1 VIGAALRS
9 VGARDSPVVSAIE
22 GEHSDSSGSQV
33 SGGRAIQRVCPD
45 IDKHQR
51 AQLRSGI
58 QSGRLLAPTSHA
70 SRPTHD
76 LSADPNLLR
85 SGQSTRVAAARR
97 GAPVSEPAALAPPLL
112 AWHAR
117 SGRHDLPWQQHIS
130 AYRVWISEVM
140 LQQTQVATVIPYFE
154 RFMAQF
160 PDVASL
166 AGAPLDVI
174 LHHWSGLGYY
184 SRARNLHRA
193 AQRVVAEFAGEL
205 PTELAALQSLPGI
218 GRSTAGAILALTLGQ
233 RVPILDGNVRRVLAR
248 YFAVPCAPGVAAVDR
263 QFWALAEACMPQG
276 EVATYTQA
284 VMDLGAT
291 VCLRRRPLCT
301 ACPLQ
306 NECAA
311 HLSGQQLS
319 LPTPR
324 VRTARPVRRVVMLLA
339 RRTDGAVLLERRSE
353 QGIWGGLW
361 SLPEFHSD
369 EDARAFG
376 ADRLLRSAFEPEFR
390 ATLRH
395 AFTHFELEISPLVAR
410 CEGFAGVRDSPPSLW
425 FNTADPPDIGLPAPV
440 TALLAAL

>member
-1 VIGAALRS
+1 
-9 VGARDSPVVSAIE
+9 
-22 GEHSDSSGSQV
+22 
-33 SGGRAIQRVCPD
+33 
-45 IDKHQR
+45 
-51 AQLRSGI
+51 
-58 QSGRLLAPTSHA
+58 
-70 SRPTHD
+70 
-76 LSADPNLLR
+76 
-85 SGQSTRVAAARR
+85 
-97 GAPVSEPAALAPPLL
+97 
-112 AWHAR
+112 
-117 SGRHDLPWQQHIS
+117 
-130 AYRVWISEVM
+130 M

-160 PDVASL
+160 PDVATL
-166 AGAPLDVI
+166 AAAPLDGV
-174 LHHWSGLGYY
+174 LHYWSGLGYY

-193 AQRVVAEFAGEL
+193 AKRVMQEFAGEL
-205 PTELAALQSLPGI
+205 PAEIESLQSLPGI
-218 GRSTAGAILALTLGQ
+218 GRSTAGAILALTLGE

-248 YFAVPCAPGVAAVDR
+248 YFALYGAPGVATVER
-263 QFWALAEACMPQG
+263 QLWALAEACTPHQ

-284 VMDLGAT
+284 IMDLGAT
-291 VCLRRRPLCT
+291 VCLPRRPLCG

-311 HLSGQQLS
+311 HLSGQEHA

-324 VRTARPVRRVVMLLA
+324 VRAARPVRQTVMLLA

-361 SLPEFHSD
+361 CLPEFQSD

-376 ADRLLRSAFEPEFR
+376 ADRLLHSAFEPAFR

-425 FNTADPPDIGLPAPV
+425 FDPANPPDIGLPAPV
-440 TALLAAL
+440 STLLAAL